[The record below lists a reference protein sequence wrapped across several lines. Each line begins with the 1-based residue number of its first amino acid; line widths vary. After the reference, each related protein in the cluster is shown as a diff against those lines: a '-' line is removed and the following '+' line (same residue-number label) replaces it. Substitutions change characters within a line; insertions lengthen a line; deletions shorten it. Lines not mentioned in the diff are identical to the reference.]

1 VETEVKEKI
10 PARRT
15 SLVGNQATRK
25 CKSGYQKQLSPSK
38 SIQCKQDGKANTANL
53 NRNEESTSSVCEHGK
68 VNRSAPGINVEIH
81 AFRVF
86 VS

>member
-1 VETEVKEKI
+1 M
-10 PARRT
+10 
-15 SLVGNQATRK
+15 
-25 CKSGYQKQLSPSK
+25 
-38 SIQCKQDGKANTANL
+38 NTANL
-53 NRNEESTSSVCEHGK
+53 NRNEESTTSVWEHGK